1 MATEVLPDDR
11 ALRNERRVRALAQMK
26 AHDLDVLVLGQPA
39 NVRYV
44 TGAHLLWLAGSHPF
58 SPTCVLVRATEEIHL
73 LSTWDEGVPDD
84 IPHERLFGITWNPM
98 NVVEVLRAIRGAT
111 DARRV
116 GTDGMSPGYAR
127 MLPMAFPAAQLV
139 DGELAMREARRVKT
153 AEELVAIRDA
163 IAIAEN
169 SLAAAVTAIAA
180 GIGERELAGVLLEA
194 AAGGGV
200 ATPAVQDVA
209 WLSSREHPGRRADGD
224 GRARPGD
231 LMAITAGVVAGGY
244 IVEIGRTWP
253 VPGGSG
259 GDDAAHR
266 ALFAR
271 WDRLWE
277 RLSAACR
284 PGTVAAELLD
294 AYRGAGEALP
304 PMPVAHGLGLGF
316 DPPVVTEALPATA
329 AAETLEPGM
338 VLAVT
343 GHIWEPG
350 VGAVVGQ
357 QPVLITPDGHE
368 VLSSAPFWR

>member
-11 ALRNERRVRALAQMK
+11 ALRDGRRERALAQMN
-26 AHDLDVLVLGQPA
+26 AHDIDVLVLGRPA

-44 TGAHLLWLAGSHPF
+44 TGAHLLWLAGTHPF
-58 SPTCVLVRATEEIHL
+58 APTCVLVRATEEIHL
-73 LSTWDEGVPDD
+73 LSTWDEGVPED

-98 NVVEVLRAIRGAT
+98 NVVEVLRAIQGAPE
-111 DARRV
+111 ARRV
-116 GTDGMSPGYAR
+116 GTDGLSPMYAR
-127 MLPMAFPAAQLV
+127 ILPMAFPAAELV

-163 IAIAEN
+163 IAIAET
-169 SLAAAVTAIAA
+169 SLAAGVSALRP
-180 GIGERELAGVLLEA
+180 GISERELAGVLLEA

-209 WLSSREHPGRRADGD
+209 WLTSREHPDGRAGGD

-231 LMAITAGVVAGGY
+231 LMALTAGVVAAGY
-244 IVEIGRTWP
+244 IVEVARTWP
-253 VPGGSG
+253 VGGG
-259 GDDAAHR
+259 GVDARHR

-271 WDRLWE
+271 WDRLWTG
-277 RLSAACR
+277 LAAACR
-284 PGTVAAELLD
+284 PGASAGELLD
-294 AYRGAGEALP
+294 AYRTAGEALP

-329 AAETLEPGM
+329 AAEKLEAGM

-343 GHIWEPG
+343 GYVWEAG
-350 VGAVVGQ
+350 VGAVLGR
-357 QPVLITPDGHE
+357 QPVLITQDGHE